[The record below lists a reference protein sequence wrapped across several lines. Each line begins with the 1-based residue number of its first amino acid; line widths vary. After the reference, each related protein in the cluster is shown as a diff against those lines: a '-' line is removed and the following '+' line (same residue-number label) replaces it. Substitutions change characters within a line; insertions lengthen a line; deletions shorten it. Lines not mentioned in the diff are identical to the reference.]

1 VSLIEAL
8 APTVTFDELF
18 AFYRD
23 SGFLYPG
30 KLAAVDDRRDAV
42 ERTWRILLGADGS
55 VFRFI
60 SRRALAEGRPR
71 LVNAIC
77 AFAYAPGTWQA
88 QHLVS
93 LQRREYTG
101 TLALLLALSE
111 WGHDVGIEF
120 ARFSFRPTNPGTNAL
135 FGGIAE
141 RLPSDLASLSLVDYG
156 LTNLRDIDLP
166 GGRDF
171 PVAVRSLVADEGAA
185 AAAFYEQVLDPVELD
200 SLRLAQPRL
209 HELDAAYAL
218 HGLTRRRTVLVAL
231 DGDRVVGACI
241 VNHSSEG
248 INFSFLENAIEY
260 LRVAP
265 DQPALARRATWLSLA
280 RTAVAEVART
290 RDYVVCLTHPGD
302 RDLATAAGLVPAA
315 PKQYAVLT
323 VAMPDGFAG
332 MTDCFTDY
340 YRGLLGA
347 QTTLEEAR

>member
-8 APTVTFDELF
+8 APRVTFDQLF
-18 AFYRD
+18 AFYRE

-42 ERTWRILLGADGS
+42 ERTWRVLLGADRY

-60 SRRALAEGRPR
+60 SRLALGEGGPR

-120 ARFSFRPTNPGTNAL
+120 ARFSFRPNNPGTNAL
-135 FGGIAE
+135 FGSIAE
-141 RLPSDLASLSLVDYG
+141 RLPSDLASLSLVAYG

-166 GGRDF
+166 GGRDL
-171 PVAVRSLVADEGAA
+171 PVAVLSMGSDEGAL
-185 AAAFYEQVLDPVELD
+185 AAAFYERVLDPVELA
-200 SLRLAQPRL
+200 SLYLAQPGLR
-209 HELDAAYAL
+209 ELDAAYAL
-218 HGLTRRRTVLVAL
+218 HGLARRRTVLVAL
-231 DGDRVVGACI
+231 NSGRVVGACV

-265 DQPALARRATWLSLA
+265 DQPALTRRATWLSLTRA
-280 RTAVAEVART
+280 AVAEVART

-302 RDLATAAGLVPAA
+302 RDLATAAGLVPAD

-323 VAMPDGFAG
+323 VAMPKGFVG

-340 YRGLLGA
+340 YRVLLSA
-347 QTTLEEAR
+347 EATLQEAR

>member
-8 APTVTFDELF
+8 APPVTFDELF

-42 ERTWRILLGADGS
+42 ERTWRILLGAGGS

-111 WGHDVGIEF
+111 WGHDIGIEF

-171 PVAVRSLVADEGAA
+171 PVAVRSLDPTRARRQRPSTSRFSTRWSWTHFASRNPGSMNSTPPTRSTDSRGAA
-185 AAAFYEQVLDPVELD
+185 PYSSRSTATASSAPASSTTAPRESTSRFSRTRSSTCASRQT
-200 SLRLAQPRL
+200 SLRL
-209 HELDAAYAL
+209 
-218 HGLTRRRTVLVAL
+218 T
-231 DGDRVVGACI
+231 
-241 VNHSSEG
+241 
-248 INFSFLENAIEY
+248 
-260 LRVAP
+260 
-265 DQPALARRATWLSLA
+265 RRATWLSLA